1 LDTERLP
8 SSNVLQEMNRP
19 DCEPH
24 GVGAEYELVKAATDL
39 PINWTQDGTE
49 MLLGQQ
55 RCQGGNSRIASA

>member
-1 LDTERLP
+1 
-8 SSNVLQEMNRP
+8 MNRP
-19 DCEPH
+19 DYEPH

-55 RCQGGNSRIASA
+55 RCQGGNSYIVSA